1 VIVEIDINFLGRLL
15 VNNNS
20 FPIVFAVPII
30 FGAELIGDRVVVV
43 NEGIAGFV

>member
-1 VIVEIDINFLGRLL
+1 LGRLL

-20 FPIVFAVPII
+20 FPIIFVVPII
-30 FGAELIGDRVVVV
+30 FVAELIGDGVVVV